1 MQIAMRGPPKEKP
14 REGGGAFKKRRTN
27 GGGAADTTDTEDTT
41 DRFHGFIPI
50 VEGKDD
56 DEVKVI
62 QEALKRVRCHNLG
75 GRMVEYS
82 THGANA
88 SLIHMWLVK
97 GVKKFDA
104 ATVSMYLFL
113 KPIAN

>member
-1 MQIAMRGPPKEKP
+1 MRGPPKQKP
-14 REGGGAFKKRRTN
+14 REGGAIKKRRTN
-27 GGGAADTTDTEDTT
+27 EGGAADTTDTTDTT

-62 QEALKRVRCHNLG
+62 EEALKLVKCHNLG
-75 GRMVEYS
+75 GRMVKYS
-82 THGANA
+82 TNGANS